1 MNFRRIAAS
10 AASLFLLF
18 AVPIAVAGQYSVSVG
33 TTAYADYEF
42 DYIGDDTDVDD
53 VDIDEIEID
62 DIELDDEDISYSSS
76 YDSRSSERSFNPVKS
91 FIISLIIGLVAAF
104 IAVSI
109 MKSSMKSVHKQTGA
123 AVYRKENSLKLRVND
138 DTYLGVKTEKSP
150 IARTNTAPPNHPNV
164 RK

>member
-1 MNFRRIAAS
+1 MNFRIIAAS

-18 AVPIAVAGQYSVSVG
+18 AVPIAAAGQYSVSVG

-62 DIELDDEDISYSSS
+62 DIEVDDDISYSSS
-76 YDSRSSERSFNPVKS
+76 YDSKSSERSFNPVKS

-123 AVYRKENSLKLRVND
+123 AVYRKENSLNLRVND

-150 IARTNTAPPNHPNV
+150 IARANTVPQNRPNV

>member
-1 MNFRRIAAS
+1 MKFRIIAAS

-18 AVPIAVAGQYSVSVG
+18 AVLIAAAGQYSVSVG
-33 TTAYADYEF
+33 TKAYADYEF

-53 VDIDEIEID
+53 VEMDEIEID
-62 DIELDDEDISYSSS
+62 DIELDDDISYSSS

-123 AVYRKENSLKLRVND
+123 AVYRKENSLNLRVND

-150 IARTNTAPPNHPNV
+150 IARANTVPQNRPNV

>member
-1 MNFRRIAAS
+1 MNFRIIAAS

-18 AVPIAVAGQYSVSVG
+18 AVPIAAAGQYSVSVG

-76 YDSRSSERSFNPVKS
+76 YDSRSSERTFNPVKS
-91 FIISLIIGLVAAF
+91 FIIKRKRALSRG
-104 IAVSI
+104 
-109 MKSSMKSVHKQTGA
+109 QTLL
-123 AVYRKENSLKLRVND
+123 RKIVQM
-138 DTYLGVKTEKSP
+138 
-150 IARTNTAPPNHPNV
+150 
-164 RK
+164 

>member
-1 MNFRRIAAS
+1 MKFRIIAAS

-18 AVPIAVAGQYSVSVG
+18 AVPISAAGQYSVSVG

-62 DIELDDEDISYSSS
+62 DIELDDDISYSSS

-123 AVYRKENSLKLRVND
+123 AVYRKENSLNLRVND

-150 IARTNTAPPNHPNV
+150 IARANTVPQNRPNV

>member
-1 MNFRRIAAS
+1 MNFRIIAAS

-18 AVPIAVAGQYSVSVG
+18 AVPIAAAGQYSVSVG

-62 DIELDDEDISYSSS
+62 NIEVDDDISYSSS
-76 YDSRSSERSFNPVKS
+76 YDSKSSERSFNPVKS

-123 AVYRKENSLKLRVND
+123 AVYRKENSLNLRVND

-150 IARTNTAPPNHPNV
+150 IARANTAPQNRPNV

>member
-53 VDIDEIEID
+53 VDIDEIEI
-62 DIELDDEDISYSSS
+62 
-76 YDSRSSERSFNPVKS
+76 N
-91 FIISLIIGLVAAF
+91 
-104 IAVSI
+104 
-109 MKSSMKSVHKQTGA
+109 
-123 AVYRKENSLKLRVND
+123 
-138 DTYLGVKTEKSP
+138 
-150 IARTNTAPPNHPNV
+150 
-164 RK
+164 

>member
-1 MNFRRIAAS
+1 MNFRKIAAS

-18 AVPIAVAGQYSVSVG
+18 AVPIAAAGQYSVPVG

-42 DYIGDDTDVDD
+42 DYIGDDSDVDD

-62 DIELDDEDISYSSS
+62 DIEVDDDISYSSS
-76 YDSRSSERSFNPVKS
+76 YDSKSSERSFNPVKS

-123 AVYRKENSLKLRVND
+123 AVYRKENSLNLRVND

-150 IARTNTAPPNHPNV
+150 IARANTAPQNRPNV